1 MNVLLIHRYFW
12 PDTPP
17 YAYMLKEIGQ
27 HLVDQGYEVDVFSTQ
42 PDYKSNF
49 SVNRQPTKAVINR
62 LNIKR
67 LTMFKENGRSVI
79 FRLINMFYFSLRA
92 FFYIALSSRHNVVM
106 VSTAPPILLAFFVA
120 LAAKLTD
127 KKFIYHCMDI
137 HPEIGR
143 ISGEFSNV
151 FLFKLL
157 LSLDSLTCKWASR
170 IVVLSG
176 DMQDSILQR
185 PGLDGLKNI
194 DVIANFDISN
204 EVSHVEVPKELKKID
219 TKFRILFAGNIGRFQ
234 NLSSLLNVLDYLNEY
249 PEIEIV
255 FMGEGAEKNALIEKY
270 ADKLNKQLF
279 FFPHQ
284 SIDIA
289 REVIKYANL
298 GMVSLSKDIYKYAYP
313 SKTMT
318 YLAEGCPILSF
329 VESSSELSKFV
340 LNEHIGIV
348 ASPENLQEL
357 AAQIRELFNSNNEQE
372 EMKLNAKQASK
383 SYFSKSLIMKKWA
396 NLYLSLDR

>member
-27 HLVDQGYEVDVFSTQ
+27 HLVDHGHEVDVFSTQ
-42 PDYKSNF
+42 PDYKGHF
-49 SVNRQPTKAVINR
+49 SVNRQPTSEVINR

-79 FRLINMFYFSLRA
+79 FRLINMFYFSLRV
-92 FFYIALSSRHNVVM
+92 FVYIALSGRHNAVM
-106 VSTAPPILLAFFVA
+106 VSTAPPILLAFFAA
-120 LAAKLTD
+120 LAAKLTN

-176 DMQDSILQR
+176 DMQNSILQR
-185 PGLDGLKNI
+185 PGLEGLKNI
-194 DVIANFDISN
+194 DLIANFDISN
-204 EVSHVEVPKELKKID
+204 EVSHVEAPKEFKKID

-234 NLSSLLNVLDYLNEY
+234 NLTSLLNVLHYLSDN
-249 PEIEIV
+249 PEIEFV
-255 FMGEGAEKNALIEKY
+255 FIGEGAEKNALIEKY

-284 SIDIA
+284 SVDIA
-289 REVIKYANL
+289 RAIIKDADL
-298 GMVSLSKDIYKYAYP
+298 GLVSLSKDIYKYAYP

-318 YLAEGCPILSF
+318 YLAESCPILSF

-348 ASPENLQEL
+348 ASPDNLQEL
-357 AAQIRELFNSNNEQE
+357 AIQIRELFNSNSKQE

-383 SYFSKSLIMKKWA
+383 SYFSKSLIMEKWV

>member
-27 HLVDQGYEVDVFSTQ
+27 HLVDHGHEVDVFSTQ
-42 PDYKSNF
+42 PDYKGNF
-49 SVNRQPTKAVINR
+49 SVNRQLTSEVINR

-79 FRLINMFYFSLRA
+79 FRLINMFYFSLRV
-92 FFYIALSSRHNVVM
+92 FVYIALSGRYNAVM
-106 VSTAPPILLAFFVA
+106 VSTAPPILLAFFAA
-120 LAAKLTD
+120 LAAKLTN

-151 FLFKLL
+151 FLFKL
-157 LSLDSLTCKWASR
+157 SLDSLTCKWASR
-170 IVVLSG
+170 IIVLSS
-176 DMQDSILQR
+176 DMKDSILSR
-185 PGLDGLKNI
+185 PGLKSLNNI
-194 DVIANFDISN
+194 DLIANFDISN
-204 EVSHVEVPKELKKID
+204 EISQVKIPKKLKKID
-219 TKFRILFAGNIGRFQ
+219 AKFRILFAGNIGRFQ
-234 NLSSLLNVLDYLNEY
+234 NLTSLLNVLQYLSDN
-249 PEIEIV
+249 PEIEFV
-255 FMGEGAEKNALIEKY
+255 FVGEGTEKNALIEKY

-284 SIDIA
+284 SVDIA
-289 REVIKYANL
+289 RAIIKDADL
-298 GMVSLSKDIYKYAYP
+298 GLVSLSKDIYKYAYP

-329 VESSSELSKFV
+329 VETSSELSKLV

-348 ASPENLQEL
+348 ATPENLQEL
-357 AAQIRELFNSNNEQE
+357 AIKINDLAHSVGKQK
-372 EMKLNAKQASK
+372 EMKLNAKRVSE
-383 SYFSKSLIMKKWA
+383 SCFSKSLIMEKWA
-396 NLYLSLDR
+396 DLYLSLDR